1 MRAHRRGRPA
11 RRHHGAT
18 RAGLELLAGLC
29 VVGLLLASPLV
40 ALWWWESHLST
51 PGHHETVT
59 LGAAACASVRSIQS
73 AAQGFWNE
81 WVAVQSDPRSWN
93 ARRAR
98 LLRATDAF
106 DATLERDAPPFP
118 APLRRQLQA
127 VQRQVHEGRRLIGA
141 ASGFYDWWSHDSTGF
156 GVGTHAYGNAVTLVG
171 SSCDGLWLVTP
182 GSADPYLAHVFA
194 GLANWVCGGPTR
206 PRCAT
211 TTTRG

>member
-1 MRAHRRGRPA
+1 MRAHRRDRPA

-51 PGHHETVT
+51 TGHHETVT
-59 LGAAACASVRSIQS
+59 LGAASCASVRSIQS

-81 WVAVQSDPRSWN
+81 WVAVQSDPQSWK

-106 DATLERDAPPFP
+106 DAALERDAPLLLSGIEATDEF
-118 APLRRQLQA
+118 
-127 VQRQVHEGRRLIGA
+127 GRTR
-141 ASGFYDWWSHDSTGF
+141 DSH
-156 GVGTHAYGNAVTLVG
+156 G
-171 SSCDGLWLVTP
+171 SSCLKA
-182 GSADPYLAHVFA
+182 SSRLAP
-194 GLANWVCGGPTR
+194 LSI
-206 PRCAT
+206 
-211 TTTRG
+211 